1 MDLQLMAPPRADAT
15 IALPTSKSIS
25 NRALLIAALCDDEPQ
40 VLHPALCDDT
50 AVMIDALSRKEGG
63 NINVGAAGT
72 AMRFLTAYFAS
83 HAGGAVTL
91 DGVERMRQRP
101 IGELVDALRSL
112 GAHIDYVEKEGFPPL
127 HIQGTTMHGGD
138 VEMDGG
144 VSSQFISA
152 VMMIL
157 PAIGGGSIRLTGDIV
172 SMPYIHMTAAVMRDM
187 GAVVNMEDGSITVGN
202 GYEGNDYMVE
212 ADWSAA
218 APWYA
223 LAALLPGSS
232 LRLEGLSADSIQGD
246 ARLVDLGRRL
256 GIQTQFDANGA
267 TLDTSHF
274 IGCCCSCFAD
284 MAATPDL
291 VPSWAV
297 LMCLLERSFR
307 MTGIRTL
314 RFKESDRIEALR
326 EELLKLGYALKI
338 ESEDAISWYGER
350 VAVDQDPPVIDPHG
364 DHRLAMAFAP
374 AAVRFPG
381 LIITDSEVVSKSY
394 PSYWRHLEQAGM
406 KIDNIPYRLAT
417 ND

>member
-1 MDLQLMAPPRADAT
+1 MDLQLTAPLRADASIT
-15 IALPTSKSIS
+15 LPTSKSIS

-50 AVMIDALSRKEGG
+50 AVMINALSHKEG

-72 AMRFLTAYFAS
+72 AMRFLAAYFATRDS
-83 HAGGAVTL
+83 VTVTL

-101 IGELVDALRSL
+101 IGVLVDALRSL
-112 GAHIDYVEKEGFPPL
+112 GAHIDYLGQEGFPPL
-127 HIQGTTMHGGD
+127 RIHGTAMHGGD
-138 VEMDGG
+138 VEMAGG

-157 PAIGGGSIRLTGDIV
+157 PAIGGGTIRLTGDIV
-172 SMPYIHMTAAVMRDM
+172 SAPYIHMTAAVMRDM
-187 GAVVNMEDGSITVGN
+187 GAEVNIVGN
-202 GYEGNDYMVE
+202 TITIGVGYEGNDYMVE

-246 ARLVDLGRRL
+246 ARLVDLGSKL
-256 GIQTQFDANGA
+256 GIQTRFDADGA

-307 MTGIRTL
+307 MTGVRTL
-314 RFKESDRIEALR
+314 RLKESDRIEALR
-326 EELLKLGYALKI
+326 EELMKLGYVLKI

-350 VAVDQDPPVIDPHG
+350 VAVDQNPPVIDPHG

-381 LIITDSEVVSKSY
+381 LIITDANVVSKSY
-394 PSYWRHLEQAGM
+394 PSYWRHLEQAGI
-406 KIDNIPYRLAT
+406 KIENIHLNA
-417 ND
+417 

>member
-1 MDLQLMAPPRADAT
+1 MDLQLIAPSRADAS

-25 NRALLIAALCDDEPQ
+25 NRALLIAALCGGDAQ
-40 VLHPALCDDT
+40 VMRPALCDDT
-50 AVMIDALSRKEGG
+50 AVMIDALSRQGG
-63 NINVGAAGT
+63 GIINVGAAGT
-72 AMRFLTAYFAS
+72 AMRFLTAYFATRDS
-83 HAGGAVTL
+83 VTVTL
-91 DGVERMRQRP
+91 DGVERMRRRP
-101 IGELVDALRSL
+101 IGVLVDALRSL
-112 GAHIDYVEKEGFPPL
+112 GARIDYLGEEGFPPL
-127 HIQGTTMHGGD
+127 HIHGTVMHGGD

-144 VSSQFISA
+144 VSSQFVSA

-157 PAIGGGSIRLTGDIV
+157 PAIGGGTIRLTGDIV
-172 SMPYIHMTAAVMRDM
+172 SLPYIHMTLAVMRDM
-187 GAVVNMEDGSITVGN
+187 GAVVEISGNTITIGA
-202 GYEGNDYMVE
+202 GYTGNDYIVE

-246 ARLVDLGRRL
+246 ARLVELGRKL
-256 GIQTQFDANGA
+256 GIDTRFDAQGA

-307 MTGIRTL
+307 MTGVRTL

-326 EELLKLGYALKI
+326 QELLKLGYVLKI
-338 ESEDAISWYGER
+338 DGDDAISWYGER
-350 VAVDQDPPVIDPHG
+350 VVVEQNPPVIDPHG

-381 LIITDSEVVSKSY
+381 LIIKDAEVVTKSY
-394 PSYWRHLEQAGM
+394 PSYWRHLAQSGM
-406 KIDNIPYRLAT
+406 KIENIHL

>member
-1 MDLQLMAPPRADAT
+1 MNRDVTAPQRADASIT
-15 IALPTSKSIS
+15 LPTSKSIS
-25 NRALLIAALCDDEPQ
+25 NRALLIAALCGDEPQ

-63 NINVGAAGT
+63 DFNVGAAGT
-72 AMRFLTAYFAS
+72 AMRFLTAYFATRD
-83 HAGGAVTL
+83 GVTVTL

-101 IGELVDALRSL
+101 IGVLVDALRSL
-112 GAHIDYVEKEGFPPL
+112 GAHIDYLEQEGFPPL
-127 HIQGTTMHGGD
+127 RIRGTAMHGGD
-138 VEMDGG
+138 VEMAGG
-144 VSSQFISA
+144 VSSQFVSA

-157 PAIGGGSIRLTGDIV
+157 PAIGGGTIRLTGDIV
-172 SMPYIHMTAAVMRDM
+172 SEPYIHMTVAVMRDM
-187 GAVVNMEDGSITVGN
+187 GAEVNIADHTITVGN
-202 GYEGNDYMVE
+202 GYKGNDCIVE
-212 ADWSAA
+212 GDWSAA

-246 ARLVDLGRRL
+246 ARLVELGSKL
-256 GIQTQFDANGA
+256 GIHTRFDADGA

-274 IGCCCSCFAD
+274 ISCCCSCFAD

-291 VPSWAV
+291 APSWAV

-307 MTGIRTL
+307 MTGVRTL
-314 RFKESDRIEALR
+314 RLKESDRIEALR
-326 EELLKLGYALKI
+326 KELLKLGYVLKI

-350 VAVDQDPPVIDPHG
+350 VAVGQNPPVINPHG

-381 LIITDSEVVSKSY
+381 LIITDAEVVSKSY
-394 PSYWRHLEQAGM
+394 PSYWRHLEQAGF
-406 KIDNIPYRLAT
+406 IITSL
-417 ND
+417 

>member
-1 MDLQLMAPPRADAT
+1 MDLQLTVPLRADASIT
-15 IALPTSKSIS
+15 LPTSKSIS

-50 AVMIDALSRKEGG
+50 AVMIDALSRKEG

-72 AMRFLTAYFAS
+72 AMRFLTAYFATRDGIS
-83 HAGGAVTL
+83 VTL

-101 IGELVDALRSL
+101 IGVLVDALRSL
-112 GAHIDYVEKEGFPPL
+112 GAHIDYLGQEGFPPL
-127 HIQGTTMHGGD
+127 RIHGTAMHGGE
-138 VEMDGG
+138 VEMAGG
-144 VSSQFISA
+144 VSSQFVSA

-157 PAIGGGSIRLTGDIV
+157 PAIGGGTIRLTGDIV
-172 SMPYIHMTAAVMRDM
+172 SAPYIHMTAAVMRDM
-187 GAVVNMEDGSITVGN
+187 GAEVNIAGNTITVGV

-232 LRLEGLSADSIQGD
+232 LRLEGLCADSIQGD
-246 ARLVDLGRRL
+246 ARLVDLGSKL
-256 GIQTQFDANGA
+256 GIQTRFDADGA

-307 MTGIRTL
+307 MTGVRTL
-314 RFKESDRIEALR
+314 RLKESDRIEALR
-326 EELLKLGYALKI
+326 EELMKLGYVLKI

-350 VAVDQDPPVIDPHG
+350 VAVNQNPPVIDPHG

-381 LIITDSEVVSKSY
+381 LIITDAEVVSKSY
-394 PSYWRHLEQAGM
+394 PSYWRHLEQVGM
-406 KIDNIPYRLAT
+406 KIENIHLNA
-417 ND
+417 